1 MNAEQLAHVIRAAAT
16 ITGDGDILILGS
28 QSILATYDEDCLPEE
43 ATMSVEADLA
53 FRDDPD
59 ASKADQVDGA
69 IGELSLFHETHGY
82 YAQGV
87 EHRSQRPPP
96 T

>member
-1 MNAEQLAHVIRAAAT
+1 M
-16 ITGDGDILILGS
+16 
-28 QSILATYDEDCLPEE
+28 SI
-43 ATMSVEADLA
+43 EADLA

-87 EHRSQRPPP
+87 EISTAVLPAGWEDRLELLKAQGHLPGTRPLPRTP
-96 T
+96 